1 MTNEE
6 KILATLTE
14 MTEAMNKGFSDMSA
28 RFVAIEDRLGKQEKK
43 SRKTAMRQT
52 LQENEI
58 RQLKEAVQQLASSE
72 GCWSRGNLTA
82 VRKEA
87 VYQKIEETG
96 IGKVAAMRALR
107 NSGVLKQDP
116 EGKNTCTIYLDG
128 ECKRVVVVYTDK

>member
-6 KILATLTE
+6 KILATLTD

-28 RFVAIEDRLGKQEKK
+28 RFVAIEERLGKQEKK

-58 RQLKEAVQQLASSE
+58 RQLKETVQRLAVSE
-72 GCWSRGNLTA
+72 GCWSKGNMTA

-87 VYQKIEETG
+87 VYREIEERG
-96 IGKVAAMRALR
+96 ISKVVAMRALR
-107 NSGVLKQDP
+107 NSGVLKQDL